1 MTYAEL
7 TRKYMLKEISREE
20 YERGKEELIYR
31 LFDLYEESVIDEKI
45 LRARLNLIKK

>member
-7 TRKYMLKEISREE
+7 TRKYMLKDITKEE
-20 YERGKEELIYR
+20 YERGKEDLIYK
-31 LFDLYEESVIDEKI
+31 LFDLYEESIIDEEV